1 MQSMK
6 LTVVLSALAL
16 GVAASA
22 GAQTVEIIAA
32 PAVPEGQ
39 VVIIAPAPQPVPD
52 PAAAEK
58 CNSVSPASY
67 WDCVNSQRGGQ

>member
-1 MQSMK
+1 MQSVK
-6 LTVVLSALAL
+6 LTVLLSALAL

-22 GAQTVEIIAA
+22 SAQTVEIIAA
-32 PAVPEGQ
+32 PVVPEGQ

>member
-6 LTVVLSALAL
+6 LTVLLSALAL
-16 GVAASA
+16 GVTASA
-22 GAQTVEIIAA
+22 GAQTVEIIEA
-32 PAVPEGQ
+32 PVITEGQ
-39 VVIIAPAPQPVPD
+39 VVIIAPAPQPVPN

-67 WDCVNSQRGGQ
+67 WDCVNSHNGGQ